1 MSGYD
6 EKLCSEKHENIKAIL
21 EDHENRLNEHSTR
34 LDRLEQD
41 NRENRT
47 DIRNLI
53 KKIDDFIST
62 IKWGLGIFVTVSIF
76 VIGVL
81 LKK

>member
-21 EDHENRLNEHSTR
+21 DDHENRLNKHSLR
-34 LDRLEQD
+34 LDKLEQD
-41 NRENRT
+41 NSENKT

-76 VIGVL
+76 VIGIL